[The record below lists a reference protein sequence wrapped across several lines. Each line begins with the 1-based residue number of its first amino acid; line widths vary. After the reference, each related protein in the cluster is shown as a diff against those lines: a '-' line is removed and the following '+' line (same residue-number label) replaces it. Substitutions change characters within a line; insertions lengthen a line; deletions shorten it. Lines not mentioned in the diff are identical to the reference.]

1 MAVKKN
7 FRNKAYGLSN
17 PLQSLAPQLIISQRA
32 PTFEDFAELGTEWVD
47 QSTDTFYVLTSITG
61 GSANWAAQ
69 SSTGSGTFTDVSIT
83 GTSGT
88 VLEVASGGATNLGG
102 ALDVAGLTTLSG
114 NLDAAGASITIGNR
128 TTSTIALDTASGS
141 YVDANRGYQIG
152 GGITIT
158 SGAGTPSGTPTQGSL
173 YIRTDGADG
182 SELLYVY
189 DGSSWIAFTAA

>member
-102 ALDVAGLTTLSG
+102 ALDVDGERDGLSLGLWLSLVEGLCEAETLGLSDG
-114 NLDAAGASITIGNR
+114 EGL
-128 TTSTIALDTASGS
+128 ALSE
-141 YVDANRGYQIG
+141 VDG
-152 GGITIT
+152 
-158 SGAGTPSGTPTQGSL
+158 
-173 YIRTDGADG
+173 D
-182 SELLYVY
+182 
-189 DGSSWIAFTAA
+189 